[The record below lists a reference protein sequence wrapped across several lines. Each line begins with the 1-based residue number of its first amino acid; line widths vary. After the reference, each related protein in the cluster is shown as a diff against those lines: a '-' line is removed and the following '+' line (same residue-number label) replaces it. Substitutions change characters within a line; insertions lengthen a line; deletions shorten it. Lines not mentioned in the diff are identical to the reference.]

1 MQDYLEYI
9 QSVFD
14 IIKEL
19 KEYNPDLTE
28 QFYREYEANLGSA
41 VSYPEIVDDFF
52 DFVESLRFERYE
64 DCAKVKEKI
73 IKTY

>member
-1 MQDYLEYI
+1 MMSQIISETKKLMQDYLEYI

-41 VSYPEIVDDFF
+41 
-52 DFVESLRFERYE
+52 
-64 DCAKVKEKI
+64 C
-73 IKTY
+73 